1 MPEAGHESVEED
13 RRGSVSEG
21 LASTSAASSS
31 RAAEAFLQS
40 ASELAD
46 KTNCQQEGVNRR
58 NHAPPS
64 LAARKCAPR
73 HQQCKKRSR
82 CLPIVRLDRAIVS
95 YIWLRDS
102 VKTFVAVDYFIRAP
116 SQSARQSLLPTSRS
130 RPMRVSRGLSLCRD
144 PSASAGAEDLVAPES
159 AQAFHFFL
167 KERFHRSVTVDRGFS
182 QANANGE
189 S

>member
-31 RAAEAFLQS
+31 RAPEAFLQS

-46 KTNCQQEGVNRR
+46 KTNCQHEGVNRR
-58 NHAPPS
+58 NPPS
-64 LAARKCAPR
+64 PAARKCAPR

-82 CLPIVRLDRAIVS
+82 YLPIVRLVRAIVS

-102 VKTFVAVDYFIRAP
+102 VKTFVAVDYFIRARP
-116 SQSARQSLLPTSRS
+116 QSVRQSLRPTSRS
-130 RPMRVSRGLSLCRD
+130 RAMRVQGTLCVETHRQCRCRGSG
-144 PSASAGAEDLVAPES
+144 SSGA
-159 AQAFHFFL
+159 
-167 KERFHRSVTVDRGFS
+167 RSGLPLFS
-182 QANANGE
+182 K
-189 S
+189 